1 MGLTFF
7 VSGFESLSSLQLL
20 IGFFMLFLEF
30 SFDFTL
36 LHVELRVQDS
46 FKGCPFLLDELFIV

>member
-1 MGLTFF
+1 MGLALF
-7 VSGFESLSSLQLL
+7 VPGLESFGSLELL
-20 IGFFMLFLEF
+20 IGFFMLLLEF
-30 SFDFTL
+30 SLDFTL